1 MEVDKDLV
9 MVGVVVRFVSVDVDR
24 RSIRDVVLSIEV
36 VCVMYMFRWQVIWLL
51 YGVSFNTASHIASAR
66 VRDGGLDSMVCMT
79 SL

>member
-36 VCVMYMFRWQVIWLL
+36 VCVVYMF
-51 YGVSFNTASHIASAR
+51 
-66 VRDGGLDSMVCMT
+66 
-79 SL
+79 